1 MSKFDKLK
9 HKNIAI
15 LFPAWTNCGCYHV
28 WTGQIA
34 AYKEMGANVYP
45 IALSMTPR
53 VNPEDTKNWIA
64 FLSSASEIKD
74 LCYLSG
80 PSYSSLINFYYLRHV
95 VWPYFHG
102 NHARM
107 RTWLMSKVILP
118 ENIENKVFDLIH
130 CNLFYTMPV
139 ATRLSSQRTPIL
151 LETIDIQANQ
161 FQIIN
166 RMSFSLK
173 PQISYSDLL
182 SEELSQL
189 ARATALVHLNIEEK
203 EAFESLLPNSK
214 HFLLYPR
221 VNRIVP
227 TNNRT
232 EIIMIASNNAANV
245 ESVLWLLKEVAPR
258 VPNFLISI
266 YGGVNKGVSDISP
279 GLYAKYLG
287 LFKGEINSVEDA
299 YKNAKVILLPTIS
312 GHGISIKT
320 IEALSTGLPI
330 IATSRA
336 FRGMNNQVMELCDL
350 AIADNAADYAKILAE
365 FISNNHSRESLKI
378 PKISNLQYYND
389 YFSFTKYCQS
399 LYSIACQFL

>member
-1 MSKFDKLK
+1 MNQFDKFK
-9 HKNIAI
+9 NKNIAI
-15 LFPAWTNCGCYHV
+15 LFPAWTNCGCYQV

-45 IALSMTPR
+45 VALSMKPTA
-53 VNPEDTKNWIA
+53 NPEDAKNWKD
-64 FLSSASEIKD
+64 FLSSAPEIKD
-74 LCYLSG
+74 LCYLGG
-80 PSYSSLINFYYLRHV
+80 PSFSSLINFYYLRHV
-95 VWPYFHG
+95 VWPYLHG

-118 ENIENKVFDLIH
+118 ENIENKIFDLIH
-130 CNLFYTMPV
+130 CNLFFTMPV
-139 ATRLSSQRTPIL
+139 AVRLSHQRTPIL

-173 PQISYSDLL
+173 PQTSYSELL
-182 SEELSQL
+182 SEELDQL
-189 ARATALVHLNIEEK
+189 ARATALVHLNTEEK
-203 EAFESLLPNSK
+203 EAFERLLPHSQ

-227 TNNRT
+227 TNDRT
-232 EIIMIASNNAANV
+232 EIIMIAANNAANI

-266 YGGVNKGVSDISP
+266 YGGINKGVSEIAPD
-279 GLYAKYLG
+279 LYSKHIR
-287 LFKGEINSVEDA
+287 LFKGEVNSVDEA
-299 YKNAKVILLPTIS
+299 YKNAKAILLPTIS

-336 FRGMNNQVMELCDL
+336 FRGMNNRVAELCDL
-350 AIADNAADYAKILAE
+350 HVADNAAEYAKILAE
-365 FISNNHSRESLKI
+365 FISNNHSRESLEI
-378 PKISNLQYYND
+378 PKISNFQYYND
-389 YFSFTKYCQS
+389 NFSFVKYCQT
-399 LYSIACQFL
+399 LNSIASQFL